1 MATEILTVSANST
14 PDAWSANSGTKPDA
28 VATDDSDTL
37 YIEPDSAGASQQ
49 FTLSDS
55 SVIGTTDMIP
65 VVTVTAIIKATT
77 STPLDVTASLSDGT
91 NVLSGGTLMISSTSY
106 ATYEWEFSLTPDNAG
121 AWAIADLNS
130 LEVRL
135 TASATNV
142 RCTKLTVVATYYKT
156 TTFRHTYPLEY
167 TQGPTQVPCAMTA
180 MYAPANDME
189 GGYIKDYAPHDR
201 TRGITHRRPRTGKDL
216 GG

>member
-1 MATEILTVSANST
+1 MATEILTGSANST

-91 NVLSGGTLMISSTSY
+91 NVLSGGTLMISSTSNGV
-106 ATYEWEFSLTPDNAG
+106 E
-121 AWAIADLNS
+121 
-130 LEVRL
+130 
-135 TASATNV
+135 
-142 RCTKLTVVATYYKT
+142 VVA
-156 TTFRHTYPLEY
+156 L
-167 TQGPTQVPCAMTA
+167 M
-180 MYAPANDME
+180 M
-189 GGYIKDYAPHDR
+189 
-201 TRGITHRRPRTGKDL
+201 
-216 GG
+216 